1 MMTPISKTIMTLF
14 LWAILVVA
22 GTLIATLWGYLFV
35 FVFIAG
41 FCFAPLIGIMAFGF
55 YCMRQPEWVASE
67 KYNAFLFIG
76 VFVVWILGL
85 LFWGVSS
92 HYF

>member
-1 MMTPISKTIMTLF
+1 MTLF

-55 YCMRQPEWVASE
+55 YCMRQPEWVANE
-67 KYNAFLFIG
+67 KYNVFFFIV
-76 VFVVWILGL
+76 VFVIWILSL
-85 LFWGVSS
+85 LFLAITS
-92 HYF
+92 HDF